1 MIFIFVLVLF
11 LFGIDG
17 DGVIGVVVEG
27 IIRKKNYKSF
37 WKIWIFM
44 LK

>member
-27 IIRKKNYKSF
+27 IIIKKIIKV
-37 WKIWIFM
+37 
-44 LK
+44 LKKYEYLC